1 MSTHRARSVGLRIAV
16 CAGLCATW
24 GTASS
29 PVRAQQDPPVF
40 APPSGGVPSGIQYP
54 QGPDPGVRVPPT
66 RPTMPQVIE
75 NKQGRQLVH
84 RVQQANERVEM
95 TSNTSL
101 ILAMDRNIPRLQ
113 VDNPD
118 LLTLTPLSANQ
129 VQLHAKKNGITS
141 VSLWDDQNRL
151 YTVEVSIRPDAKA
164 LTELLKEQFPGAAIQ
179 VQPTNSGVIL
189 KGFVD
194 RPEDVTKIV
203 SIAQDE
209 YPKVIN
215 NLRVGGTPQVILHVK
230 VMEVSRTKL
239 RQLGVDF
246 SALWNSGNSFFS
258 STAAGVGKL
267 TGVSQV
273 VGAGTQAI
281 TSTVGAG
288 GNAPTV
294 ALGIVDQSSGFFLF
308 ISALQRNQ
316 LLKVLAE
323 PTLVTVSGRPA
334 YFLSGG
340 ELPMPIPQSLGT
352 ISIQFRKFGTQV
364 DFVPIVLGN
373 GRIRLEVRPK
383 ISEIDP
389 TIGTTLNNTT
399 VPGFR
404 TREVDTAVELMAGQT
419 LALAGLIQ
427 TEVQSSVQGI
437 PYLMDIPYVG
447 VPFRYTTDTVNEV
460 ELLIMVRPELAEPLD
475 CEQVPPVGPGMST
488 TQPDNCG
495 MYFRGYTEVPVD
507 GNALDPN
514 RLVPPGGGA
523 FGPPME
529 MQPGEVIPPGQP
541 VDPNTPARPAA
552 SLAAMRLGSPDGF
565 ARASDA
571 GWAAP

>member
-1 MSTHRARSVGLRIAV
+1 MAGPQIPAAPYQPQQNPAV
-16 CAGLCATW
+16 RNPAPR
-24 GTASS
+24 GT
-29 PVRAQQDPPVF
+29 
-40 APPSGGVPSGIQYP
+40 
-54 QGPDPGVRVPPT
+54 T
-66 RPTMPQVIE
+66 PQVIE
-75 NKQGRQLVH
+75 NKQARQVVH
-84 RVQQANERVEM
+84 RVQETNERVDM
-95 TSNTSL
+95 TSNSSL

-129 VQLHAKKNGITS
+129 VQIHAKKNGITN
-141 VSLWDDQNRL
+141 VSLWDERNRL
-151 YTVEVSIRPDAKA
+151 YTVEVSIRPDARA
-164 LTELLKEQFPGAAIQ
+164 LEELLREQFPGAAIKL
-179 VQPTNSGVIL
+179 QPTNAGVIL
-189 KGFVD
+189 RGFVD
-194 RPEDVTKIV
+194 RPEDVSKIV

-246 SALWNSGNSFFS
+246 NAIWNSGNSFFS

-294 ALGIVDQSSGFFLF
+294 ALGIVDQSSGFFLWV
-308 ISALQRNQ
+308 SALQRNQ

-340 ELPMPIPQSLGT
+340 ELPIPIPQSLGT

-427 TEVQSSVQGI
+427 TEVQSTVQGI
-437 PYLMDIPYVG
+437 PYLMDVPYLG

-475 CEQVPPVGPGMST
+475 CEQVPLVGPGTST
-488 TQPDNCG
+488 TVPDNCG
-495 MYFRGYTEVPVD
+495 LYFHQYMEVPVD
-507 GNALDPN
+507 GNALDPG
-514 RLVPPGGGA
+514 RVMPPGMGAPGGGY
-523 FGPPME
+523 GMPE
-529 MQPGEVIPPGQP
+529 VQPGELIPPGQP
-541 VDPNTPARPAA
+541 VDPNSPAGGGFSPSAGGGPRQVSPESYVRSGRGRPPSRACAEQPFQPA
-552 SLAAMRLGSPDGF
+552 SSEGF
-565 ARASDA
+565 ASGKCEFRAA
-571 GWAAP
+571 RVHRPLGL